1 MARSASVL
9 PLLLALA
16 ACGLLLRSTRT
27 PDAAFA
33 PSGTQSVHRQ
43 CRPTAGAGALALG
56 GSPAV
61 VNTIPAR
68 GGVAAH
74 FKVTLETPDGTE
86 EFECPEDV
94 YILDQA
100 EEEGLELPYSCRAGS
115 CSSCAGKVLSGEID
129 QSDQAFL
136 DEDQTGEGFCLTCV
150 TWGSQNRLARDG
162 PGSGR
167 RRTSHRVVCHQV
179 VCRPPAFEAS
189 CQGCPRFD
197 RFDVVRR
204 RLRVAPI
211 DSIG

>member
-1 MARSASVL
+1 MARGASAL

-16 ACGLLLRSTRT
+16 ACGVLLCGMRS
-27 PDAAFA
+27 PDTAFA
-33 PSGTQSVHRQ
+33 PTGTQSVHRQ
-43 CRPTAGAGALALG
+43 CRPTGDGGLLAFGAA
-56 GSPAV
+56 PAV
-61 VNTIPAR
+61 VSTVPAR

-74 FKVTLETPDGTE
+74 FKVTLETPDGTQ

-150 TWGSQNRLARDG
+150 TYA
-162 PGSGR
+162 
-167 RRTSHRVVCHQV
+167 TS
-179 VCRPPAFEAS
+179 
-189 CQGCPRFD
+189 
-197 RFDVVRR
+197 DVTIKTHCEDD
-204 RLRVAPI
+204 L
-211 DSIG
+211 